1 MLYVKEYPSNASVFR
16 NIYVRKFDFL
26 HITKILIFSL
36 GLLPFVL
43 LVTFICYYEILDESD
58 IHVLWLPTE
67 NSSGSGTK
75 NDSKPSFGSPM
86 IRISVIKKPVASS
99 DSNKPVE
106 NKQVEESKGN
116 DTSTGLQSLFQNYD
130 SDDEDD

>member
-1 MLYVKEYPSNASVFR
+1 
-16 NIYVRKFDFL
+16 
-26 HITKILIFSL
+26 
-36 GLLPFVL
+36 
-43 LVTFICYYEILDESD
+43 
-58 IHVLWLPTE
+58 
-67 NSSGSGTK
+67 
-75 NDSKPSFGSPM
+75 M